1 MESPTDIVVL
11 TDEQVQELMT
21 PKESLSVLEQA
32 FRDLGTGKGVTRPRS
47 RTYVGTRRPGAVYQ
61 FVCMDGGS
69 SELGYFGLRLL
80 SHLRYYPGDGGSS
93 RAATVTSEGKKRFA
107 GLVLVFDLEDGAL
120 VGLLPNSTLSRLR
133 VGATSALAARY
144 LARTDSRVLGI
155 IGSGPQAVGHALAF
169 APLYPLRQITVYSP
183 NPDHR
188 RQFVETVT
196 KETGIEVIAA
206 ESAREAAA
214 CDILITATNAIGPVY
229 APEWVQPGTCVIS
242 INQHEV
248 PQEMDQRADLVVV
261 KGKQRGLNFASDEV
275 GTTPEMEADAGAD
288 WEGYPDLADL
298 VTGKAAGRTGPEQIT
313 LFRNNE
319 GLGLAFAAVGARA
332 CQIARQWGV
341 GHRIPRDWF
350 TVDRPG

>member
-1 MESPTDIVVL
+1 M
-11 TDEQVQELMT
+11 
-21 PKESLSVLEQA
+21 
-32 FRDLGTGKGVTRPRS
+32 
-47 RTYVGTRRPGAVYQ
+47 
-61 FVCMDGGS
+61 
-69 SELGYFGLRLL
+69 
-80 SHLRYYPGDGGSS
+80 
-93 RAATVTSEGKKRFA
+93 
-107 GLVLVFDLEDGAL
+107 
-120 VGLLPNSTLSRLR
+120 
-133 VGATSALAARY
+133 
-144 LARTDSRVLGI
+144 
-155 IGSGPQAVGHALAF
+155 
-169 APLYPLRQITVYSP
+169 
-183 NPDHR
+183 
-188 RQFVETVT
+188 ETVT

-332 CQIARQWGV
+332 CQIARERGI

-350 TVDRPG
+350 WVDRPG